1 MKKGCKNNYFGT
13 DEQRSCISFYDIILF
28 PGVLFIGKYA
38 VFLFSEIKDEDMA
51 QPLAERL
58 RPKTL
63 DDYIGQKHLVGPG
76 AVLRKMIDAGRISS
90 FILWGPPGVGKTTLA
105 QIIANKLE
113 TPFYTLS
120 AVTSGVKDVREVI
133 EKARNSRFF
142 SQASPILF
150 IDEIHR
156 FSKSQQ
162 DSLLGAVETG
172 VVTLIGATTEN
183 PSFEVIRPL
192 LSRCQLYVLKSLEKE
207 DLLELLH
214 NALAKDVVL
223 KEKKIELKET
233 DAMLRFSGGDA
244 RKLLNILELVVE
256 ADADAGPV
264 VITDEKVTER
274 LQQNPLAYDKDGEM
288 HYDIISAFIKSIRGS
303 DPDGALYWLARMV
316 EAGEDPA
323 FIARRLVIS
332 AAEDIGLAN
341 PNALLLANAAFDA
354 VMKIGWPEGRI
365 PLAEAT
371 VYLATSP
378 KSNSAY
384 EGINSALELV
394 RQTGNLPVPLHLRN
408 APTKLMK
415 QLGYGKDYKYA
426 HAYQGN
432 FVQQQF
438 LPDEVKNSRIWH
450 PQHNAQEAKIKERM
464 QSLWGER
471 FKE

>member
-1 MKKGCKNNYFGT
+1 M
-13 DEQRSCISFYDIILF
+13 
-28 PGVLFIGKYA
+28 
-38 VFLFSEIKDEDMA
+38 

-58 RPKTL
+58 RPTTL
-63 DDYIGQKHLVGPG
+63 DGYIGQQHLVGPG
-76 AVLRKMIDAGRISS
+76 GVLRKMIETGRISS

-105 QIIANKLE
+105 QIIAHKLE

-133 EKARNSRFF
+133 EKAKSNRFF
-142 SQASPILF
+142 SQNSPILF

-162 DSLLGAVETG
+162 DSLLGAVEQG

-207 DLLELLH
+207 DLLQLLQR
-214 NALAKDVVL
+214 ALTTDVIL
-223 KEKKIELKET
+223 RERLIEVKET
-233 DAMLRFSGGDA
+233 TALMRYSGGDA

-256 ADADAGPV
+256 SEGEGQPV
-264 VITDEKVTER
+264 VITDELVTNR
-274 LQQNPLAYDKDGEM
+274 LQQNPLAYDKEGEM

-303 DPDGALYWLARMV
+303 DPDAAIYWLARMV
-316 EAGEDPA
+316 EGGEDPA

-332 AAEDIGLAN
+332 ASEDIGLAN
-341 PNALLLANAAFDA
+341 PNALLLANACFDTI
-354 VMKIGWPEGRI
+354 MKIGWPEGRI
-365 PLAEAT
+365 PLAET
-371 VYLATSP
+371 TIYLATSP

-384 EGINSALELV
+384 CAINDALELV

-415 QLGYGKDYKYA
+415 QLGYGENYKYA
-426 HAYQGN
+426 HDYPGN
-432 FVQQQF
+432 FIRQQF
-438 LPDEVKNSRIWH
+438 MPDALKAKQLWQ
-450 PQHNAQEAKIKERM
+450 PQLNAAEQKHKERM
-464 QSLWGER
+464 KSLWGEL
-471 FKE
+471 KKY